1 MGDAALDQSDNTLEE
16 KVHQHYIA
24 YLRKSLI
31 CSISSHDALKGQGEI
46 QIKGDP
52 IFEKGDKVS
61 ILGTEYQITS
71 IENKTIILDKPLI
84 QLVECNTM
92 IEVTNRRKVIDEP
105 TDPLQERI
113 DLEKRQK
120 ISENYY
126 WYYNG
131 IA

>member
-1 MGDAALDQSDNTLEE
+1 M
-16 KVHQHYIA
+16 
-24 YLRKSLI
+24 
-31 CSISSHDALKGQGEI
+31 
-46 QIKGDP
+46 
-52 IFEKGDKVS
+52 S

-84 QLVECNTM
+84 QFVECNTM
-92 IEVTNRRKVIDEP
+92 IEVINRRKVIDEP

-120 ISENYY
+120 ISEKYY